1 MAAAEAATDASEA
14 DFLASAPSASVNAAA
29 AEAAAAAAALAAGD
43 AGPLQRWQTRRA
55 VAARARRMAVDV
67 RGLDVND
74 SWKEVRGLDVNDSWK
89 EGEQQGSS
97 GGFTAAITALG
108 SIVGTYAYLVRLL
121 VK

>member
-55 VAARARRMAVDV
+55 VAARARMAV
-67 RGLDVND
+67 G
-74 SWKEVRGLDVNDSWK
+74 VRGLDVNDSWK

-97 GGFTAAITALG
+97 GGYTAAITALG